1 MIISLGADHG
11 GYELKD
17 QLAAYLKDKGY
28 EIIDNGTN
36 SPDSVNYPDFGAAVA
51 KDILEKRAD
60 FGVIVCGTGLGI
72 SISANRFKGIRA
84 ALVTRKEYAQLARQH
99 NNANIIAFG
108 GRFTS
113 FEEAKEYLDIFLS
126 TPFEGGRHINRINLI
141 DELS

>member
-17 QLAAYLKDKGY
+17 KLVQYLKEKGY

-36 SPDSVNYPDFGAAVA
+36 SLDSVNYPNFGAAVA